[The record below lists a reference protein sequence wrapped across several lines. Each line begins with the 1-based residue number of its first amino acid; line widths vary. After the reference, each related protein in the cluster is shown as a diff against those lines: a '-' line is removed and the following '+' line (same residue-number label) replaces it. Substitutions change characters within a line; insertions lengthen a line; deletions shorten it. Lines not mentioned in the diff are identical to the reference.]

1 MPVAAIEA
9 LILLL
14 VHHPPSTISETLSLL
29 STHTTYLKRAVRN
42 SIPLSAGTDLF
53 QRYLISTLQSRQKA
67 FGRGSAGGKSPAG
80 STGGKSPAGRA
91 AADEFKAM
99 RAHLM
104 ANGRLFV
111 QRAKE
116 ARGKIADVARRFVRD
131 GSTVMASG
139 SSRVVSAV
147 LTAASAERIRFRVV
161 YVRSSSPESSSGA
174 ASKFDPS
181 AKIPRQ
187 PPSLVTEL
195 RGRGV
200 PVAEIGEG
208 SVAYAMREVDM
219 VFSGAEGVV
228 ENGGVINELGTYQL
242 ALLAQSAGK
251 PFYVVVESHKFVRL
265 YPLGQY
271 DLGIE
276 QTVLDFRD
284 RNGEDGGDESD
295 KAATG
300 GGEEGDASH
309 TKGVGIDAQGTSKY
323 ETSDAHSPA
332 EVPRMLNAHSAVDFT
347 PPELITALVTESG
360 VHTPSAV
367 SEELINIWY

>member
-1 MPVAAIEA
+1 
-9 LILLL
+9 
-14 VHHPPSTISETLSLL
+14 
-29 STHTTYLKRAVRN
+29 
-42 SIPLSAGTDLF
+42 
-53 QRYLISTLQSRQKA
+53 
-67 FGRGSAGGKSPAG
+67 
-80 STGGKSPAGRA
+80 
-91 AADEFKAM
+91 
-99 RAHLM
+99 M

-147 LTAASAERIRFRVV
+147 LTAASAERVRFRVV
-161 YVRSSSPESSSGA
+161 YVRSSSLESSFGS
-174 ASKFDPS
+174 ASKLGAS
-181 AKIPRQ
+181 AKFPQ
-187 PPSLVTEL
+187 KPSSLVTEL

-242 ALLAQSAGK
+242 ALLARSAGK

-284 RNGEDGGDESD
+284 RNGGDGGDKSDRAASNVGEKGDANQAKAEGIDD
-295 KAATG
+295 KASRKH
-300 GGEEGDASH
+300 E
-309 TKGVGIDAQGTSKY
+309 K
-323 ETSDAHSPA
+323 SDAHSHA
-332 EVPRMLNAHSAVDFT
+332 ELPHMLNAHSAVDFT

>member
-29 STHTTYLKRAVRN
+29 STYTTHLKRAVRN
-42 SIPLSAGTDLF
+42 SISLSAGTDLF
-53 QRYLISTLQSRQKA
+53 QRYLISTLQSRPKT
-67 FGRGSAGGKSPAG
+67 FGRGA
-80 STGGKSPAGRA
+80 TGGRSPAGRA
-91 AADEFKAM
+91 AADDFKAI

-111 QRAKE
+111 LRAKE
-116 ARGKIADVARRFVRD
+116 ARSKIADVARRFVRD
-131 GSTVMASG
+131 GSTVMTSG

-147 LTAASAERIRFRVV
+147 LTAASAERVRFRVV
-161 YVRSSSPESSSGA
+161 YVRSSSLESSFGSP
-174 ASKFDPS
+174 ASKLAPLAKSPHKPS
-181 AKIPRQ
+181 
-187 PPSLVTEL
+187 SLVREL
-195 RGRGV
+195 RARGV

-208 SVAYAMREVDM
+208 SVAYAMKEVDM
-219 VFSGAEGVV
+219 LLSGAEGVV

-242 ALLAQSAGK
+242 GLLARSAGK

-284 RNGEDGGDESD
+284 GNGRDGGDESD
-295 KAATG
+295 GTAGGQG
-300 GGEEGDASH
+300 GGDANKEKAEGTCAPGGKRNSTSDSH
-309 TKGVGIDAQGTSKY
+309 SHAAEPPDIIDA
-323 ETSDAHSPA
+323 HP
-332 EVPRMLNAHSAVDFT
+332 AVDFT
-347 PPELITALVTESG
+347 PPELITALITESG

-367 SEELINIWY
+367 SEELINIWYEF

>member
-1 MPVAAIEA
+1 
-9 LILLL
+9 
-14 VHHPPSTISETLSLL
+14 
-29 STHTTYLKRAVRN
+29 
-42 SIPLSAGTDLF
+42 
-53 QRYLISTLQSRQKA
+53 
-67 FGRGSAGGKSPAG
+67 
-80 STGGKSPAGRA
+80 
-91 AADEFKAM
+91 
-99 RAHLM
+99 M

-131 GSTVMASG
+131 GSTVMTSG

-147 LTAASAERIRFRVV
+147 LTAASTERIRFRVV
-161 YVRSSSPESSSGA
+161 YVRSSSLQSLDPASKLA
-174 ASKFDPS
+174 AS
-181 AKIPRQ
+181 AKSPQ
-187 PPSLVTEL
+187 QSPSLVAEL

-228 ENGGVINELGTYQL
+228 ENGGIINELGTYQL
-242 ALLAQSAGK
+242 ALLARSAGK

-284 RNGEDGGDESD
+284 GKGGDGGDE
-295 KAATG
+295 G
-300 GGEEGDASH
+300 GGAAASGGRGIGDANQAKAES
-309 TKGVGIDAQGTSKY
+309 IDANRGKKD
-323 ETSDAHSPA
+323 ETSDARPHA
-332 EVPRMLNAHSAVDFT
+332 EPPNIPDAHSAVDFT
-347 PPELITALVTESG
+347 PPELITALITESG